1 MDLNEHGNIDPA
13 QCQFRETCPHVMD
26 CVTEFI
32 VELARK
38 DWLKGQD
45 DLKGDEDADD
55 SGN

>member
-13 QCQFRETCPHVMD
+13 QCRFRETCPHVMD

-55 SGN
+55 SEN